1 MHRENPGQ
9 LQQHTDIELVHKIRE
24 GDVKSFERVFNQYA
38 ESLVRYAETIL
49 KNTYEA
55 EDVVQQLF
63 VQFWA
68 KRETV
73 EINTSL
79 KSYLYRAT
87 HNSSLNKIKQQGVKE
102 NYAAYYTYVGNHVAG
117 SAAQYVEGKEVSEA
131 IGAAI
136 EELPEQ
142 CRKVF
147 KMSRFGHLK
156 YQQIA
161 DELGISVKT
170 VENQMG
176 KALKHMRVRLKDY
189 IAMVLV
195 YLMNQ

>member
-1 MHRENPGQ
+1 M
-9 LQQHTDIELVHKIRE
+9 
-24 GDVKSFERVFNQYA
+24 KSFELLFNQYA

-55 EDVVQQLF
+55 EDIVQQLF

-68 KRETV
+68 KRESLD
-73 EINTSL
+73 INTSL
-79 KSYLYRAT
+79 KSYLYRAV
-87 HNSSLNKIKQQGVKE
+87 HNSCLNKIKQQGVKDS
-102 NYAAYYTYVGNHVAG
+102 YAEYYTYVGNAVTG
-117 SAAQYVEGKEVSEA
+117 SAAQQVEAKEVS
-131 IGAAI
+131 AAI
-136 EELPEQ
+136 ESAMDDLPEQ

-147 KMSRFGHLK
+147 KMSRFEHMK

-189 IAMVLV
+189 IAIVIL
-195 YLMNQ
+195 YLMN

>member
-1 MHRENPGQ
+1 MVEN
-9 LQQHTDIELVHKIRE
+9 IRK
-24 GDVKSFERVFNQYA
+24 GDLKSFELVFNTYA

-55 EDVVQQLF
+55 EDIVQHLF
-63 VQFWA
+63 VQLWD
-68 KRETV
+68 KRSTLV
-73 EINTSL
+73 ITTSL
-79 KSYLYRAT
+79 KSYLYRAA
-87 HNSSLNKIKQQGVKE
+87 HNSSLNKIKQHGVR
-102 NYAAYYTYVGNHVAG
+102 NSYAEYYTYVANTETG
-117 SAAQYVEGKEVSEA
+117 SAAQRVEAKEVNSA
-131 IGAAI
+131 IETAI

-147 KMSRFGHLK
+147 RLSRFEQMK

-176 KALKHMRVRLKDY
+176 KALKHMRLRLKDY
-189 IAMVLV
+189 MLLLIM
-195 YLMNQ
+195 YLMNQN